1 MESVAAAEGVIQM
14 WKVLINE
21 PAERVKQAS
30 QIQQWCV
37 EDQEKMVA
45 EATGRGM
52 EEHVDAVPG
61 ALLPGSGVVST
72 IPNNAGTRPL
82 AHSDTN
88 EEYERMKKKK
98 RRHGT

>member
-1 MESVAAAEGVIQM
+1 MYWDGQGGKSWGATGSGAAWGGGAGKGYGAAWVGGKGGGNPDVESVAAAEGVIQM

-45 EATGRGM
+45 EATGRG
-52 EEHVDAVPG
+52 
-61 ALLPGSGVVST
+61 
-72 IPNNAGTRPL
+72 NATQ
-82 AHSDTN
+82 A
-88 EEYERMKKKK
+88 
-98 RRHGT
+98 